1 MQAELPEGLEA
12 YAASPLF
19 TEADLPEALRR
30 RHALKAG
37 TWGKLEVLS
46 GSLVYVA
53 LAEEEGGAERRL
65 TLTAGDSLAI
75 APELP
80 HRVEARAGLRCR
92 VVFHRR
98 PQGDAT

>member
-1 MQAELPEGLEA
+1 MQAELPDGLEA

-19 TEADLPEALRR
+19 TEASLPEALCR
-30 RHALKAG
+30 RHALKSG

-46 GSLVYVA
+46 GSLVYVD
-53 LAEEEGGAERRL
+53 LSGDERGEERRL

-75 APELP
+75 APERP
-80 HRVEARAGLRCR
+80 HRVEAGAGLTFR

-98 PQGDAT
+98 PQGEAA